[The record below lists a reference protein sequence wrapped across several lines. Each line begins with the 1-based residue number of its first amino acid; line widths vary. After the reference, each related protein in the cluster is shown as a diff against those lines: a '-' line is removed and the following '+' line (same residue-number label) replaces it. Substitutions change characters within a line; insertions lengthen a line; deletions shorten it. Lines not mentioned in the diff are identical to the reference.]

1 MEKITCN
8 PKNHTQTV
16 HTDYHYSIHRK
27 KKAIDAARKKNQ
39 KLYMGKDEHS
49 DPIWENEINP
59 LTNMYPGLFTIKYA
73 MRVLNWV

>member
-1 MEKITCN
+1 MRDFMFDN
-8 PKNHTQTV
+8 LY
-16 HTDYHYSIHRK
+16 DDMGMDLDSK